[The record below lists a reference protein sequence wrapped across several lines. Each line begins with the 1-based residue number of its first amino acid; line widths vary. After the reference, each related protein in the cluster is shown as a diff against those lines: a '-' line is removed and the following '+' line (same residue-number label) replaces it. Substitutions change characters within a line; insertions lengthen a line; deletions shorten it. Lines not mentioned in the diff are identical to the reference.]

1 MVVGGG
7 VGVGVL
13 VGVAS
18 AGGGPG
24 VAPVAAEITCHV
36 PPKLWMFS
44 PFAAPLA
51 LSPEKW

>member
-1 MVVGGG
+1 VDDG
-7 VGVGVL
+7 
-13 VGVAS
+13 
-18 AGGGPG
+18 AGIALLP
-24 VAPVAAEITCHV
+24 AEITCHV